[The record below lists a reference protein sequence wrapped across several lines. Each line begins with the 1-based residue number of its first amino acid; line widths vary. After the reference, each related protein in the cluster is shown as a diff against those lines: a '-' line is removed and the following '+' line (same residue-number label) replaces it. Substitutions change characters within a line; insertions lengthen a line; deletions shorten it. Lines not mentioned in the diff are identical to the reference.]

1 MNSVKKFINLR
12 FLIIFLISLQ
22 IAANENPYFKIDET
36 LIIGLDINEKVEAYL
51 GVPYAEPPINNLRW
65 TEPKNK
71 KFNSSIYKA
80 FDYKPACMQTARIA
94 NWYKGVAAGFGGDPS
109 YIELPE
115 ISEDCLYLNIWK
127 PKNKN
132 QDIPVLVFI
141 HGGSNKAGW
150 SYEPNYNGSNLSQNG
165 IIVISIAYRLGVFG
179 FYSHPDLNESNFAL
193 LDIIHSLKWIKKH
206 IHKIGGDPNNITIS
220 GESAGA
226 TNIAHLITSPLSI
239 NLFNKAIH
247 QSAGSFISDHSIY
260 DYSSSALSSSDKL
273 SYELFGKFNTDTK
286 LEELRDIDSETLLN
300 VSDKVYPYF
309 YPIVDGHSILI
320 PVKESLLT
328 GKFHNI
334 DLIIG
339 SNMDEELMYLD
350 ENYFFNDFLKER
362 ESWGMY
368 TSVKNISNSVLDK
381 TSDREKL
388 NFLLTSREYTCP
400 SFYIADQFN
409 KYNRSVWV
417 YSFDRVRDSIKSKEM
432 GAYHG
437 AELPYIFNTHD
448 VWLPTSKIDIQLT
461 DSIQNYWINFIK
473 NNDPNNKMRKKWPQY
488 IYGSYKALSFNNDIK
503 YTENPSKSIC
513 KILNF

>member
-1 MNSVKKFINLR
+1 
-12 FLIIFLISLQ
+12 
-22 IAANENPYFKIDET
+22 
-36 LIIGLDINEKVEAYL
+36 
-51 GVPYAEPPINNLRW
+51 
-65 TEPKNK
+65 
-71 KFNSSIYKA
+71 
-80 FDYKPACMQTARIA
+80 
-94 NWYKGVAAGFGGDPS
+94 
-109 YIELPE
+109 
-115 ISEDCLYLNIWK
+115 
-127 PKNKN
+127 
-132 QDIPVLVFI
+132 
-141 HGGSNKAGW
+141 
-150 SYEPNYNGSNLSQNG
+150 
-165 IIVISIAYRLGVFG
+165 
-179 FYSHPDLNESNFAL
+179 
-193 LDIIHSLKWIKKH
+193 
-206 IHKIGGDPNNITIS
+206 
-220 GESAGA
+220 
-226 TNIAHLITSPLSI
+226 
-239 NLFNKAIH
+239 
-247 QSAGSFISDHSIY
+247 
-260 DYSSSALSSSDKL
+260 
-273 SYELFGKFNTDTK
+273 
-286 LEELRDIDSETLLN
+286 
-300 VSDKVYPYF
+300 
-309 YPIVDGHSILI
+309 
-320 PVKESLLT
+320 
-328 GKFHNI
+328 
-334 DLIIG
+334 
-339 SNMDEELMYLD
+339 MDEELMYLD

-368 TSVKNISNSVLDK
+368 TSVENISNSVLDK